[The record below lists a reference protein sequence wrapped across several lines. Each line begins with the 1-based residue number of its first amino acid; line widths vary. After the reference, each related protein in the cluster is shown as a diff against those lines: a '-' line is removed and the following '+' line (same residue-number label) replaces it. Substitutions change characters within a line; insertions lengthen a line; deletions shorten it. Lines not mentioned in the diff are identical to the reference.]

1 MIEEEKASIIEEKNN
16 NDIQKKN
23 VICSQIDGI
32 KFYTLSND
40 CSKLILVDSDN
51 KIHIYNTAN

>member
-1 MIEEEKASIIEEKNN
+1 
-16 NDIQKKN
+16 

-32 KFYTLSND
+32 KFYTLNND

-51 KIHIYNTAN
+51 KIHIYNTEN